1 MTTDPH
7 VYFIA
12 EAGVNHGGDRDAAFA
27 MVDAA
32 ADAGADAVK
41 FQTYDADALASPDSR
56 KAAYQEAH
64 GAKGESQHD
73 MLKRLELPRAW
84 HAPLKS
90 HAESRG
96 IEFLSTAFDC
106 GSLAFLRSLG
116 LPRLK
121 VPSGELGNAPLLWQF
136 GRSGLPLV
144 ISTGMASLS
153 NVELALAIVAHARH
167 HTSEPAGM
175 SEVWQA
181 WANRKLR
188 TSLSGTVAL
197 LHCTSSY
204 PAPAMSANLLAMRT
218 MKEAF
223 GLEVGYS
230 DHTEG
235 AAVAIAAVALGAKII
250 EKHFT
255 IDPSMPGPDQQAS
268 ASPSELAAL
277 IRSIRQVEC
286 ALGDGIKVPQESEND
301 VRQVARQKVVAARNV
316 PAGSR
321 LAREDLTT
329 RRTGRGVEPDQLWD
343 LIGKRTRQDLTSG
356 MPVEQEMLAL

>member
-1 MTTDPH
+1 MNSNLR

-12 EAGVNHGGDRDAAFA
+12 EAGVNHGGNRDAAFA

-41 FQTYDADALASPDSR
+41 FQTYDTDALAAPESR
-56 KAAYQEAH
+56 KAAYQEAD
-64 GAKGESQHD
+64 GAQGESQHA

-90 HAESRG
+90 HAQSRG
-96 IEFLSTAFDC
+96 IEFLSTAFDQ
-106 GSLAFLRSLG
+106 GSLAFLLGLG

-153 NVELALAIVAHARH
+153 DVELALAVVAHARH
-167 HTSEPAGM
+167 HTHEPAGM

-181 WANRKLR
+181 WGDRRLR
-188 TSLSGTVAL
+188 DSLCGTVTL

-204 PAPAMSANLLAMRT
+204 PATADSANLLAMQT
-218 MKEAF
+218 MQQAF
-223 GLEVGYS
+223 RLDVGYS
-230 DHTEG
+230 DHTVG
-235 AAVAIAAVALGAKII
+235 NSVAIAAVALGARVI

-255 IDPSMPGPDQQAS
+255 LDPSMPGPDQQAS
-268 ASPSELAAL
+268 ASPSELTAL
-277 IRSIRQVEC
+277 INGVRQVER
-286 ALGDGIKVPQESEND
+286 ALGDGIKAPQEDERD
-301 VRQVARQKVVAARNV
+301 VRHVARQKVIAARYI
-316 PAGSR
+316 PAGSL
-321 LAREDLTT
+321 LAREDLAT
-329 RRTGRGVEPDQLWD
+329 RRTDHGIEPGQLWD
-343 LIGKRTRQDLTSG
+343 LVGKRTCQDLPAG
-356 MPVEQEMLAL
+356 MPVEREMLSP